1 VSASD
6 DQTPVTPGTAEPSRD
21 DDAQTRSQRPYL
33 GLIAGAVFLIA
44 TIVGM
49 NALVLANLRE
59 STLKSTEE
67 ALAQRSAIL
76 AEQTERAIHSVDGIL
91 ADLIERVPEAGI
103 AGADAFAA
111 RFSDLPTHTLLREKR
126 AGLPQLDALSLVDGK
141 GRIVN
146 FSRSWP
152 APPLSVADRDHF
164 VRLEAHRG
172 AASIVNPPVQ
182 SRITGQWL
190 IGLHRRI
197 EAGDGTFLGIVS
209 AGLSLDYFEDFY
221 RSIALSKADS
231 FALQTKDGVLLIR
244 HPNVGL
250 IGKTFAVQHGGTLP
264 YTVRAISPLDGLPR
278 VWAVH
283 PLKSYPLVMISSTT
297 TAHALAGWTAIAGL
311 SLFLSAAG
319 ALIVVVAALCIAMWW
334 NEQSKAVQARTAHM
348 AAETARA
355 RAEADLLR
363 AREEA
368 AEAANRA
375 KSEFL
380 ATMSHEIRT
389 PMNALIGLAATLL
402 ETDLDPEQ
410 RASVV
415 AMHDSGDN
423 LLRIL
428 NDILD
433 FSKLEAGR
441 LEFEEIAFS
450 PATLIDNVV
459 SIVGA
464 RAAARGLAIRAE
476 LDPAVPPALV
486 GDAGRIR
493 QVLLNLLSNAVKFTT
508 RGEIAVTTRFIAQE
522 GECAVV
528 EWTVSDTGIGIPP
541 DSLPRLFNKF
551 TQADSSIN
559 RRFGGTGLGLAIC
572 KHIVDQMGGTIA
584 VESAEGRGTTFQ
596 VRLALPAADAV
607 RLDQRAD
614 GTVVDAFK
622 ARLAALGRPLRL
634 LIAEDNPTNQLVAL
648 KMLKEFALLPTL
660 AGDGVEAVA
669 ATARTDFD
677 LVLMDVRMPEMD
689 GIEATRAIRARGG
702 ANDGLPIIAI
712 TANAYPD
719 DIKICREAGMTG
731 FVAKPVR
738 KQALIEAIVEALG
751 GRPATTEPALGT
763 AAAAEDVLIDRET
776 LAILADEIG
785 ADGASLAVQI
795 FLGETEARLARLRA
809 LSLDSAR
816 DKVAVEAHTLKGA
829 AATIGV
835 TPLSDLARTLEHAAP
850 TISASDYAALVGR
863 IEATFARARHRLAE
877 HAVAA

>member
-1 VSASD
+1 
-6 DQTPVTPGTAEPSRD
+6 
-21 DDAQTRSQRPYL
+21 
-33 GLIAGAVFLIA
+33 
-44 TIVGM
+44 M

-76 AEQTERAIHSVDGIL
+76 AEQTERTIHSVDVIL
-91 ADLIERVPEAGI
+91 ADLIERVPESGI
-103 AGADAFAA
+103 ADAAAFAA
-111 RFSDLPTHTLLREKR
+111 RFSGLPTHMLLREKR

-164 VRLEAHRG
+164 VQLEAHRG
-172 AASIVNPPVQ
+172 AASIVSPPLQ
-182 SRITGQWL
+182 SRVTDQWL
-190 IGLHRRI
+190 VGLHRRI
-197 EAGDGTFLGIVS
+197 EAGDGTFMGIAS

-250 IGKTFAVQHGGTLP
+250 IGKTFAVQHGGTRP
-264 YTVRAISPLDGLPR
+264 YTVRAISPLDGQQR

-283 PLKSYPLVMISSTT
+283 PLKTYPLVMISSTT
-297 TAHALAGWTAIAGL
+297 TANALSGWTAIARL

-348 AAETARA
+348 EAENARA
-355 RAEADLLR
+355 HAEADLLR
-363 AREEA
+363 EREEA

-410 RASVV
+410 RASVA

-441 LEFEEIAFS
+441 LEFEQIAFS
-450 PATLIDNVV
+450 PAALVDNAV

-464 RAAARGLAIRAE
+464 RAAARGLAIRTA
-476 LDPAVPPALV
+476 LDPAVPPALI

-493 QVLLNLLSNAVKFTT
+493 QVLLNLLSNAIKFTT
-508 RGEIAVTTRFIAQE
+508 HGEIAVTTRFIVHE
-522 GECAVV
+522 GARAVV
-528 EWTVSDTGIGIPP
+528 EWTVSDTGMGIPP

-584 VESAEGRGTTFQ
+584 VESVEGRGTTFL

-607 RLDQRAD
+607 RLEQRAD

-648 KMLKEFALLPTL
+648 KMLKEFTLVPEL
-660 AGDGVEAVA
+660 AGDGAEAVA

-738 KQALIEAIVEALG
+738 KQALIEALLEVLG
-751 GRPATTEPALGT
+751 GRPASAEPVRGS
-763 AAAAEDVLIDRET
+763 AAAAADDALIDRET

-809 LSLDSAR
+809 LPLDTSR
-816 DKVAVEAHTLKGA
+816 EKIAVEAHTLKGA
-829 AATIGV
+829 AATLGLV
-835 TPLSDLARTLEHAAP
+835 PLSDLARALEQAAP
-850 TISASDYAALVGR
+850 TITASDCAALIDR
-863 IEATFARARHRLAE
+863 IEAAFARARHGLAE